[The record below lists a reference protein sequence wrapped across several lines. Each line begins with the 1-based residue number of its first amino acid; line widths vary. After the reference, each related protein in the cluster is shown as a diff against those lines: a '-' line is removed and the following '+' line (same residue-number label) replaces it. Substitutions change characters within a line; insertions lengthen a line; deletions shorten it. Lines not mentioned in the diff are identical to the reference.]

1 MNTFAENPLFFFMD
15 NISPI
20 VSVKAAKDARKIVE
34 LSDTGCDARLSYMP
48 KILRNTNRYYT
59 PKLSKMKPNE
69 DWKSHCEETTVN
81 KSHEERVRAQHEYDK
96 RDSGKFYFIPS
107 NDETNQQ
114 YWTSHPQYENTINDA
129 QVRKRSDETKE
140 ARSKL
145 KSPTTERTRTRRWE
159 QENNPYEI
167 SSTPYHYNRVNTP
180 QIVPNGTRYIAKDHQ
195 FRSFPKGQNIN
206 DRNSSYSCYNYP
218 NVDQK
223 VNYENVF
230 PNQERMKAMNQNHPE
245 YFKPREIPQ
254 DSSSCYKKYCQKSNV
269 STFED
274 TENFNNDE
282 TTQKDQRYSR
292 YHSRNTRNVSSAKSN
307 GIPRDYDETIPSRI
321 RSRTC
326 SPPIDRS
333 KGTRSSPKGY
343 YENVDQFEDRY
354 DTEILG
360 ESDSRCTSG
369 KNKSSREKNVHS
381 NDSMKRIEQL
391 VDRAVDKDSLSDI
404 PNICTSTELLSG
416 LSIATDTSTNANKM
430 CNVRSSFWEFI
441 PLYEEK
447 NQKKCKEMNG
457 NEEMCKR
464 VPLAKR
470 SLNDSNS
477 NSRTKRRPVGKTVAD
492 QKVTRVR
499 DSYDNSKPLINLQSE
514 EETTN
519 NNRNFRSKTVD
530 GEQSSE
536 RTMNST
542 ETKRY
547 FNEGNYTTGANINEN
562 RKVSDRLKGQSE
574 SKSQTRIA
582 SNFHLGWI
590 NGSNRLPKRPNSA
603 PKAECSGDKKKKI
616 ENKRDALNVTIQQKA
631 RTIMEKTEECLKRRF
646 DKSKIEE
653 DSKTSSKLCNVNKE
667 KKIGSEGSSI
677 SKLPIRIGNRYKSRK
692 PNAQRFRL
700 NVKPR
705 VLKGEIKGTKMEEL
719 PGDSCGET
727 SSARSRTKPRIKP
740 SVIHNR
746 VVIDSLETFSDCKST
761 ENTQSVAD
769 TRNYFQDNTKEK
781 NKLMKN
787 QVEENLGNHVNIDTD
802 SSKLTFSRNEKLN
815 VNIENGRV
823 DDLTF
828 LNMKENQR
836 KRNIANGNCGQE
848 TSQMNNLTKDMITGI
863 WKNGLKEKCFFH
875 LNEEDNI
882 ICNSYCNKDPKSQ
895 NYFHVTKSAA
905 VRTQF

>member
-69 DWKSHCEETTVN
+69 DWKSYCEENTVN
-81 KSHEERVRAQHEYDK
+81 KSHEERIRAQHEYNK
-96 RDSGKFYFIPS
+96 RDCGKFYFIPA

-114 YWTSHPQYENTINDA
+114 YWTNHPQYENTINGA

-145 KSPTTERTRTRRWE
+145 RSPTTESTRTRRWE
-159 QENNPYEI
+159 HENNPYEV
-167 SSTPYHYNRVNTP
+167 SSTPCHYNHVNTP
-180 QIVPNGTRYIAKDHQ
+180 QIVPNDTRYLAKDHQ

-206 DRNSSYSCYNYP
+206 DRNSSYSYYTYP

-230 PNQERMKAMNQNHPE
+230 STRERMKSTNQNHPE
-245 YFKPREIPQ
+245 YLKPREVPQ
-254 DSSSCYKKYCQKSNV
+254 DPSSCYKKYCQKSNV
-269 STFED
+269 STFDD

-292 YHSRNTRNVSSAKSN
+292 YHFRNTRNVSSAKSN
-307 GIPRDYDETIPSRI
+307 GTARDYDETIPSRI

-354 DTEILG
+354 DTELLG
-360 ESDSRCTSG
+360 ETDSRCTSG
-369 KNKSSREKNVHS
+369 KSRSSREKNAHS
-381 NDSMKRIEQL
+381 NDSMKRIEQF

-416 LSIATDTSTNANKM
+416 LSITTDTSRNSNEM

-457 NEEMCKR
+457 KEEMCRR

-492 QKVTRVR
+492 QKLTRVR

-514 EETTN
+514 EETR
-519 NNRNFRSKTVD
+519 NNRNFHSKTVD

-536 RTMNST
+536 STVNS
-542 ETKRY
+542 R
-547 FNEGNYTTGANINEN
+547 EGNHVTGVNVNEN
-562 RKVSDRLKGQSE
+562 RKVSDRLQGQVE

-582 SNFHLGWI
+582 SNFHLGWV
-590 NGSNRLPKRPNSA
+590 NGSNRLSKRPNSA
-603 PKAECSGDKKKKI
+603 PKAERSGDKKKKI
-616 ENKRDALNVTIQQKA
+616 ENKCDALNVTTQQKG
-631 RTIMEKTEECLKRRF
+631 RTIVEKTEECLKRRF

-653 DSKTSSKLCNVNKE
+653 DSKTSSKLWNVNKE

-677 SKLPIRIGNRYKSRK
+677 SKLPIRVGNRYKSRK

-700 NVKPR
+700 NVKSR

-719 PGDSCGET
+719 PGDSGGET

-746 VVIDSLETFSDCKST
+746 VVIDSLETSGDYKST

-769 TRNYFQDNTKEK
+769 TRNYFQDNAKEK
-781 NKLMKN
+781 TKLMKN
-787 QVEENLGNHVNIDTD
+787 RVEENLGNHVNVDTD
-802 SSKLTFSRNEKLN
+802 SSKLFSRNEKLN
-815 VNIENGRV
+815 INMENGRV
-823 DDLTF
+823 DDLTL
-828 LNMKENQR
+828 LNTKENQR
-836 KRNIANGNCGQE
+836 KRNTANGNCGQE
-848 TSQMNNLTKDMITGI
+848 TSQMNSLTKDMITGI
-863 WKNGLKEKCFFH
+863 WKNGLKDKCFFH
-875 LNEEDNI
+875 LNEEDNMV
-882 ICNSYCNKDPKSQ
+882 CNGYCNKDPKSP